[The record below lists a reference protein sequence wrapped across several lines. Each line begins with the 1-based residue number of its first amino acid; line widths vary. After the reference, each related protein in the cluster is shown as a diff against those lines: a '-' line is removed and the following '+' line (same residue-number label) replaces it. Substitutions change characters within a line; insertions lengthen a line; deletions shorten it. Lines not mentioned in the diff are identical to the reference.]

1 METQLLKLLGSCVY
15 LLSVSVYLRFSEA
28 LLLAGEIITCPIRFW
43 VMVVGLYR
51 QARHTRRFELYISFL
66 KCTCTLLLETSALC
80 TCSNKYHFK
89 CHKK

>member
-1 METQLLKLLGSCVY
+1 MGSCVY

-28 LLLAGEIITCPIRFW
+28 LLLAGEYHYLPYQILGHGKL
-43 VMVVGLYR
+43 VGLYR